1 MAERASERRA
11 AHVIA
16 FGSGVETT
24 TTREIAVEAPV
35 NVVCGGIPFAVMMLT
50 PADLEDFAF
59 GFALTEGII
68 ERADQLR
75 GVLVSREALGI
86 HLDLD
91 LAPDRLHA
99 HLARR
104 RALSGRTGCGVC
116 GIDDLAVLQR
126 ARATPPAEPVVIA
139 SSAIMHALQSLDEA
153 QTLNRNTGAAHAAAF
168 ARRDG
173 TLVLVREDVGR
184 HNALDKLI
192 GACVRDSIAP
202 GDGFVLIT
210 SRCSFEMVEKT
221 AIFGARTLVAISA
234 PTTLALDRAQAL
246 GVTLVGIARRDTMTV
261 FSGAVAAAE
270 KVMA

>member
-1 MAERASERRA
+1 MEDRASERRA
-11 AHVIA
+11 AQVVTFA
-16 FGSGVETT
+16 SGSETT

-68 ERADQLR
+68 ERTEQLR
-75 GVLVSREALGI
+75 GVSATREALGI
-86 HLDLD
+86 RLDLE
-91 LAPDRLHA
+91 LTPDRLHA

-116 GIDDLAVLQR
+116 GIDDLAAVQR
-126 ARATPPAEPVVIA
+126 VRDAPFAKQTAVA
-139 SSAIMHALQSLDEA
+139 AAAITDALQALDEA
-153 QTLNRNTGAAHAAAF
+153 QTLNRSTGAAHAAAF
-168 ARRDG
+168 ARCDG
-173 TLVLVREDVGR
+173 TLALVREDVGR

-192 GACVRDSIAP
+192 GACVRHGTKPD
-202 GDGFVLIT
+202 DGFVIIT

-221 AIFGARTLVAISA
+221 AVFGARTLVAISA
-234 PTTLALDRAQAL
+234 PTTLALDRARAL

-261 FSGAVAAAE
+261 FSGSVAATE
-270 KVMA
+270 KALA